1 MRAVQG
7 TGGEGSQEDGVA
19 TSNRREHIVLGSN
32 LVSTAWLLSLI
43 STALPIACTASTN
56 GTFAPRSRRNLV
68 I

>member
-43 STALPIACTASTN
+43 STALPIACLHQLMGRLHQDRGAT
-56 GTFAPRSRRNLV
+56 
-68 I
+68 